1 MFDLVLPTEHFV
13 FFSNLAAGMFSTK
26 NYDNCQYLPLV
37 FFMAGSCLF
46 FFKTMLASSNLF
58 AKIVIDSLFFI
69 QWLLSLNDFCTP
81 RSKL

>member
-1 MFDLVLPTEHFV
+1 
-13 FFSNLAAGMFSTK
+13 
-26 NYDNCQYLPLV
+26 
-37 FFMAGSCLF
+37 MAGSCLF